1 LKDNQFHI
9 IIREGI
15 AVAVPYIF
23 QGGSSMNI
31 NVQAVKFSMD
41 EDQKEFVDKKLER
54 IRFAEDLITD
64 VLLNIKYDKKF
75 SYECTVNFRWGDVA
89 HVSTEDFSFEPG
101 LNKMVDVLD
110 QKIKKEKDKIQE
122 KK

>member
-1 LKDNQFHI
+1 
-9 IIREGI
+9 
-15 AVAVPYIF
+15 
-23 QGGSSMNI
+23 MNI

-64 VLLNIKYDKKF
+64 VPLNIKYDKKF

>member
-1 LKDNQFHI
+1 
-9 IIREGI
+9 
-15 AVAVPYIF
+15 
-23 QGGSSMNI
+23 MNI

-89 HVSTEDFSFEPG
+89 HVSTEDF
-101 LNKMVDVLD
+101 
-110 QKIKKEKDKIQE
+110 
-122 KK
+122 

>member
-1 LKDNQFHI
+1 
-9 IIREGI
+9 
-15 AVAVPYIF
+15 
-23 QGGSSMNI
+23 MNI

>member
-1 LKDNQFHI
+1 
-9 IIREGI
+9 
-15 AVAVPYIF
+15 
-23 QGGSSMNI
+23 MNI

-101 LNKMVDVLD
+101 LNKLIDVLD

>member
-1 LKDNQFHI
+1 
-9 IIREGI
+9 
-15 AVAVPYIF
+15 
-23 QGGSSMNI
+23 MNI

-101 LNKMVDVLD
+101 LNKLVDVLD

>member
-1 LKDNQFHI
+1 
-9 IIREGI
+9 
-15 AVAVPYIF
+15 
-23 QGGSSMNI
+23 MNI

-110 QKIKKEKDKIQE
+110 PKIKKEKDKIQE

>member
-9 IIREGI
+9 IIREGT